1 MEGSYSTESSTSAR
15 SRWTNLVNP
24 VNSLYRITKELH
36 GILSEPVPQEKRDE
50 VIEKITGLLDEREQL
65 ISKVKPPFTEEEGKF
80 GAEIVQMNVFIDSK
94 LVCLKKEIELDI
106 ANQKKRKVTTTKYVN
121 PYQSAPSDGM
131 FFDKKK

>member
-1 MEGSYSTESSTSAR
+1 MEGSYSTESAATAR
-15 SRWTNLVNP
+15 PRWTNLVNP

-36 GILSEPVPQEKRDE
+36 GILSEPVPQEKREE
-50 VIEKITGLLDEREQL
+50 VIEKVSALIDEREQL
-65 ISKVKPPFTEEEGKF
+65 IPKLKPPFTEEERKI
-80 GAEIVQMNVFIDSK
+80 GAEIVQLNVFIDSK
-94 LVCLKKEIELDI
+94 LDRLKKEIQMDI